1 MTMALDMRCGLRL
14 LSTGR
19 ARTKVERKSVHAVEH
34 SWYSVQVLYEYSLA
48 WSVVMYV
55 CGTRAQQLYL
65 LTPAGVSKYRSIYR
79 SRSMSSASR
88 VTPRCDMHQ

>member
-34 SWYSVQVLYEYSLA
+34 SWYSVQVLYEYLFGR
-48 WSVVMYV
+48 SVVMYV
-55 CGTRAQQLYL
+55 CGTRTYGTRAQQLYL
-65 LTPAGVSKYRSIYR
+65 LTPE
-79 SRSMSSASR
+79 
-88 VTPRCDMHQ
+88 